1 MDTNWYLSENG
12 YWNFKTIIPFSSTEW
27 YRNQKYFVFI
37 VQQAVVNRTVKFYQ
51 GFEKVALQYETS
63 FIATCVSCLLAQPVK
78 SINQTI
84 KLNRDNFLS
93 SFHIKILVLHVFCQ
107 VCMYCSSILKVIR
120 QLVFLHCFDT

>member
-12 YWNFKTIIPFSSTEW
+12 YWNFKTILIDGMASTSEI
-27 YRNQKYFVFI
+27 FFII

-78 SINQTI
+78 SINQAI
-84 KLNRDNFLS
+84 NLNWNDFLS
-93 SFHIKILVLHVFCQ
+93 HNFEWYKRKWTS
-107 VCMYCSSILKVIR
+107 
-120 QLVFLHCFDT
+120 

>member
-27 YRNQKYFVFI
+27 YQNSEIFFFI
-37 VQQAVVNRTVKFYQ
+37 VQQAVVNGTVKFYH
-51 GFEKVALQYETS
+51 GFGKVALQYETS

-107 VCMYCSSILKVIR
+107 VCMHCSSILKVIR

>member
-1 MDTNWYLSENG
+1 MASKSEI
-12 YWNFKTIIPFSSTEW
+12 FFI
-27 YRNQKYFVFI
+27 I
-37 VQQAVVNRTVKFYQ
+37 VQQAVVNGTVKFYEE
-51 GFEKVALQYETS
+51 FEKVALQYETS

-107 VCMYCSSILKVIR
+107 VCMHCSSILKVIR

>member
-1 MDTNWYLSENG
+1 MVSFRKWLLKFQNHHTILIDGMVSKSEI
-12 YWNFKTIIPFSSTEW
+12 FFI
-27 YRNQKYFVFI
+27 I

-107 VCMYCSSILKVIR
+107 VCMHCSSILKVKR

>member
-1 MDTNWYLSENG
+1 MKKILICVGTRPNFIKVTRFKSLAKKYNLEIKTVVKPDDEEN
-12 YWNFKTIIPFSSTEW
+12 NFK
-27 YRNQKYFVFI
+27 
-37 VQQAVVNRTVKFYQ
+37 VKKEAYSGSGVLINSKFLN
-51 GFEKVALQYETS
+51 GFKVPEE
-63 FIATCVSCLLAQPVK
+63 

-107 VCMYCSSILKVIR
+107 VYMHCSSILKVIR

>member
-1 MDTNWYLSENG
+1 MVSFRKRLLKFQNHHTILIGGMVSKSEI
-12 YWNFKTIIPFSSTEW
+12 FFI
-27 YRNQKYFVFI
+27 I

-63 FIATCVSCLLAQPVK
+63 FIATCVLCLLAQPVK

-107 VCMYCSSILKVIR
+107 VCMHCSSILKVIR

>member
-1 MDTNWYLSENG
+1 MVSFRKWLLKFQNYHTILIEGMVSKSEI
-12 YWNFKTIIPFSSTEW
+12 FF
-27 YRNQKYFVFI
+27 FI
-37 VQQAVVNRTVKFYQ
+37 VQQAVVNRTVKLYQ

-63 FIATCVSCLLAQPVK
+63 FIATCVSCLLTQPVK

-107 VCMYCSSILKVIR
+107 VCMHCSSILKVIR

>member
-1 MDTNWYLSENG
+1 MVSFRKWLLKFQNHHTILIDGMVSKSEI
-12 YWNFKTIIPFSSTEW
+12 FFI
-27 YRNQKYFVFI
+27 I

-120 QLVFLHCFDT
+120 QLVFQHCFDT